1 MNSAID
7 PIGSIVGY
15 GKSPKTTRANQAEE
29 EEQIGLIKKLEEE
42 ESESGKNGHRDAY
55 QGSAQEKK
63 DQASADA
70 EQSHAAT
77 TAQEAQVVATDED
90 TNEQGDE
97 SEGRKPL
104 RHIDVKA

>member
-15 GKSPKTTRANQAEE
+15 GKAPKTTRANQAEE

-42 ESESGKNGHRDAY
+42 ESESNKDAY
-55 QGSAQEKK
+55 KGSAQKQKEQET
-63 DQASADA
+63 DAD
-70 EQSHAAT
+70 ELSHASTTDHESYSSAT
-77 TAQEAQVVATDED
+77 GDQTEEQV
-90 TNEQGDE
+90 DE
-97 SEGRKPL
+97 SEGQKPL